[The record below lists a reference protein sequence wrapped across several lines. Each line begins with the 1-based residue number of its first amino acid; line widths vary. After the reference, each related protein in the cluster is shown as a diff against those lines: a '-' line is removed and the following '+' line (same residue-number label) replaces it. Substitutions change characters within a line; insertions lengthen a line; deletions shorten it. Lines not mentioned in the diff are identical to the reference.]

1 MRESLYGPP
10 KAGLGHARCVPCS
23 GRLPPAGRAG
33 LTSVVKAGGNE
44 GVGGMEASGNG
55 GRMNMRY
62 LGILAGI
69 GFLLAAAGGASATT
83 YTIEHPHSQGVG
95 YANISFDSGGSYTSN
110 YLGRFIMETIPP
122 AGELPAQYPIYSIST
137 VDGPEMGFFSY
148 CLEPLQPIGIGH
160 GTSYEYSIGSLAGSD
175 GIDAGDA
182 ALVRELLGRYNPL
195 LQYNPTG
202 NYTGG
207 TFRTAAAA
215 LQLAI
220 WKINLDR
227 ATETLGSWDFTSG
240 LMRVS
245 SANVPQEDIAASI
258 KADAVA
264 LLMLNSLTGTGPMA
278 YGLEGLRNPTYQDLI
293 IQGIPEP
300 VTMAGLMLG
309 IGSVL
314 TYVRKRRMA

>member
-1 MRESLYGPP
+1 MAL
-10 KAGLGHARCVPCS
+10 L
-23 GRLPPAGRAG
+23 
-33 LTSVVKAGGNE
+33 SVAV
-44 GVGGMEASGNG
+44 M
-55 GRMNMRY
+55 
-62 LGILAGI
+62 
-69 GFLLAAAGGASATT
+69 LLAAGGASATT
-83 YTIEHPHSQGVG
+83 YTISHPHSQGVG
-95 YANISFDSGGSYTSN
+95 YANISFNSGVSYTSN
-110 YLGRFIMETIPP
+110 YLGRFIMETNPLT
-122 AGELPAQYPIYSIST
+122 GELPAIYPIYTIPNLGDPLHSHN
-137 VDGPEMGFFSY
+137 GFFSY
-148 CLEPLQPIGIGH
+148 CLEPLQPIGLSH
-160 GTSYEYSIGSLAGSD
+160 TTYYEYSIDSLAGSD